1 MDHEKIQRLT
11 SNKGLDWQFNPSEAP
26 QFDGVFERMIKAAKR
41 AIYVVLKEA
50 GVDDEKLQT
59 VFIENESLL
68 NSRPLTTASGDVN
81 DELVLTPKPFPN
93 WKHGWR
99 TSSRYS

>member
-1 MDHEKIQRLT
+1 MDQEKIQRLT

-59 VFIENESLL
+59 VFIGNESLL